1 MNLSGCVLWLN
12 QSLYI
17 KRHNALMMDR
27 ERAFVVC
34 LMAALITLTVVIA
47 GCTSSVTSNNTSTVS
62 TQMSENVTMT
72 TTTNATN
79 VTHGEPIT
87 AVQGQNFT
95 ITLRSNPSTGYH
107 WEPHYD
113 SAALSL
119 TGSVFLSDP
128 NPNNLVG
135 VPGSQVFTFQGLAKG
150 TTTITFDNVSPSKA
164 ITEQTVY
171 VVTVT

>member
-1 MNLSGCVLWLN
+1 
-12 QSLYI
+12 
-17 KRHNALMMDR
+17 MMDR
-27 ERAFVVC
+27 ARPSVVC
-34 LMAALITLTVVIA
+34 LMAALITLTVIMA

-62 TQMSENVTMT
+62 AQMSENVTMT
-72 TTTNATN
+72 TTTNAAN

-107 WEPHYD
+107 WEPHHD

-135 VPGSQVFTFQGLAKG
+135 VPGSQVFTFQGLANG
-150 TTTITFDNVSPSKA
+150 TTTITFDNVSPSQA

-171 VVTVT
+171 VVTIT

>member
-1 MNLSGCVLWLN
+1 
-12 QSLYI
+12 
-17 KRHNALMMDR
+17 MDR
-27 ERAFVVC
+27 ESAFVVC
-34 LMAALITLTVVIA
+34 LMAALLTLTVVMA

-62 TQMSENVTMT
+62 TQTSENVSMT

-79 VTHGEPIT
+79 ETHREPIT

-107 WEPHYD
+107 WEPQFD
-113 SAALSL
+113 STALSL
-119 TGSVFLSDP
+119 TDSVFVSDP
-128 NPNNLVG
+128 NPHNLVG

-150 TTTITFDNVSPSKA
+150 TTTITFNNISPAQSV
-164 ITEQTVY
+164 TEQVIY

>member
-1 MNLSGCVLWLN
+1 
-12 QSLYI
+12 
-17 KRHNALMMDR
+17 MMDR

-34 LMAALITLTVVIA
+34 LMAALLTLTVVTA

-62 TQMSENVTMT
+62 TQTSENVSMT

-79 VTHGEPIT
+79 ETHREPIT

-107 WEPHYD
+107 WEPQFD
-113 SAALSL
+113 STALSL
-119 TGSVFLSDP
+119 TDSVFVSDP
-128 NPNNLVG
+128 NPHNLVG

-150 TTTITFDNVSPSKA
+150 TTTITFNNISPA
-164 ITEQTVY
+164 QIITEQAVY

>member
-1 MNLSGCVLWLN
+1 
-12 QSLYI
+12 
-17 KRHNALMMDR
+17 MDR

-34 LMAALITLTVVIA
+34 LMAALLTLTVVIA

-62 TQMSENVTMT
+62 TRTSENVSMT

-79 VTHGEPIT
+79 VTHRQPMT
-87 AVQGQNFT
+87 SAQGQNFT

-107 WEPHYD
+107 WEPQFD
-113 SAALSL
+113 STALTL
-119 TGSVFLSDP
+119 TNSVFVSDP
-128 NPNNLVG
+128 NPNKLVG

-150 TTTITFDNVSPSKA
+150 TTTITFNNVSPA
-164 ITEQTVY
+164 QIITEQAVF